1 MKPHTAGRAPGRS
14 QEGPHPLGGSSGV
27 PAGRGVAISREHEF
41 EAQYGLPEEL
51 PAGERILWQGAPDW
65 KVLARCVFHTRKVAV
80 YFALMLA
87 WRFVS
92 VMADT
97 QDIAVAFASLAWLA
111 PFFALGL
118 GLLLLLGWW
127 SARTTAYTL
136 TNKRVVMRIGIVL
149 TVTYNLPLK
158 RIESADLHN
167 VGGGCQDIALTLERG
182 TRIAWLHLWPH
193 ARPWRVAQTQPMLRA
208 LPDAPAVAALLSAA
222 WSEVN
227 GVAATPK
234 AAAPAEVR
242 QPAPGVRPALV
253 AQ

>member
-1 MKPHTAGRAPGRS
+1 MKPQIA
-14 QEGPHPLGGSSGV
+14 
-27 PAGRGVAISREHEF
+27 REHEF
-41 EAQYGLPEEL
+41 EAQYGLPEAL
-51 PAGERILWQGAPDW
+51 PTGERILWQGAPDW
-65 KVLARCVFHTRKVAV
+65 KVLARRVFHVNKVAV

-87 WRFVS
+87 WRFTS
-92 VMADT
+92 TMADT
-97 QDIAVAFASLAWLA
+97 QDIAAAFASLAWLA

-127 SARTTAYTL
+127 SARSTAYTL

-158 RIESADLHN
+158 RIESADLHAA
-167 VGGGCQDIALTLERG
+167 GGGCQDIALTLERG

-193 ARPWRVAQTQPMLRA
+193 VRPWRVAQTQPMLRA
-208 LPDAPAVAALLSAA
+208 LPDASAVAALLATA

-234 AAAPAEVR
+234 AAAPIEER
-242 QPAPGVRPALV
+242 QPTQGVRPVLV

>member
-1 MKPHTAGRAPGRS
+1 MKPHIA
-14 QEGPHPLGGSSGV
+14 
-27 PAGRGVAISREHEF
+27 REHEF
-41 EAQYGLPEEL
+41 EAQYGLPEDL
-51 PAGERILWQGAPDW
+51 PAGEHILWQGAPDW

-87 WRFVS
+87 WRFMS
-92 VMADT
+92 MWDDT
-97 QDIAVAFASLAWLA
+97 NSIAAAFASLTWLA
-111 PFFALGL
+111 VFFALGL

-149 TVTYNLPLK
+149 TVSYNLPLK
-158 RIESADLHN
+158 RIESADLHDA
-167 VGGGCQDIALTLERG
+167 GSGCQDIALTLERG

-193 ARPWRVAQTQPMLRA
+193 VRPWRVAQTQPMLRA
-208 LPDAPAVAALLSAA
+208 LPDAPAVAALLATA

-234 AAAPAEVR
+234 AAAPAEAR